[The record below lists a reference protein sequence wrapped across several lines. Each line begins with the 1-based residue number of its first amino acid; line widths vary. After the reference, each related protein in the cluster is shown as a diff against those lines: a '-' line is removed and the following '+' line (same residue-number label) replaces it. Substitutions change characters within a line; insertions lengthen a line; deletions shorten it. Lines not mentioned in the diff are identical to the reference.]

1 MINGNFGGLR
11 LRHWHPCKMHHN
23 MGMGGHVPN
32 LPTSGTCLGW
42 NRETPFFYFLQVL
55 APVGGRMGR
64 FEIVSSTPLD
74 VIPREMNF

>member
-23 MGMGGHVPN
+23 MGMGGQVPN

-42 NRETPFFYFLQVL
+42 YRETPFFYFLQVL